1 MMADNHQPEP
11 VCPGKKLDRETL
23 QARLANATG
32 PRYWRTLEELTQAE
46 GFEELLHREFPR
58 GASEWLDPVTRR
70 GFLQL
75 MGASMALAGLGA
87 CVKQPLEPIVPYV
100 RQPEPLVLIL
110 GLAGGAP
117 PLAGIAGRELL
128 PVFRKMIANLEDW

>member
-1 MMADNHQPEP
+1 MQHLSPLSAEEENEHRREMEADKDQPEG
-11 VCPGKKLDRETL
+11 VCPGKKLRAETVREK
-23 QARLANATG
+23 LAQATG

-75 MGASMALAGLGA
+75 MGASLALAGLA
-87 CVKQPLEPIVPYV
+87 
-100 RQPEPLVLIL
+100 
-110 GLAGGAP
+110 LAATRWRSFP
-117 PLAGIAGRELL
+117 
-128 PVFRKMIANLEDW
+128 